1 MKLQNRFCK
10 KLSSLQI
17 KGKRLSLFCQCIS
30 PTVNGDD
37 GNDQGMCPVTEPI
50 DRNEK
55 FRADQQGNFNYTLF
69 NQSNFVL

>member
-1 MKLQNRFCK
+1 MKLHNRFWK
-10 KLSSLQI
+10 KLISLLI

-37 GNDQGMCPVTEPI
+37 VKDRGMCPVTEPI

-55 FRADQQGNFNYTLF
+55 L
-69 NQSNFVL
+69 